1 MSLWSLLLVKM
12 THLPFSLHVVLLCT
26 ITGALSD
33 YCSETAQYSDAIVSP
48 NLKTTK
54 ILRVP
59 PAVSM
64 SECISA
70 CCEFSGCDLA
80 WMFEGH
86 CYIIN
91 CQNRIE
97 CEPKK
102 TNAVESYLT
111 FVQRT
116 PAPRSNLQETY
127 YKGRGHSM
135 GKQRELA
142 PTERN
147 GKLQG
152 LYTEGL
158 NLDSSIAEDPITDY
172 KEISAIVGNS
182 EGSSKD
188 QEQMHGSQDWPQWDS
203 KYDLDMSS
211 VKSSG
216 VGDTEEDK
224 SAGIQSGAPSDASF
238 AINES
243 QQEVW
248 SDETKQEA
256 NNMLKFVPLESV
268 ANLLQNS
275 NENSTNVQEEYKF
288 TSNSSLA
295 ETVTAT
301 LSPETSSFASE
312 HQEKSGEGV
321 YIVTPSSESSLA
333 TWPTATEASTVSAV
347 AKQRVK
353 ELVVSAGS
361 NIMITQPKNS
371 VELNTFVVPTPS
383 AETPYSYQWNLVS
396 HPVDFEGVMEGK
408 DSPTLK
414 LSQLSDGLY
423 VFRVCVSGDGAYGE
437 SFINVTVKPA
447 PRVNQ
452 APVAI
457 ASPWVQE
464 VSLPTTSTFIDGSQ
478 STDDDRIVSYHWE
491 EIKGP
496 LREQKASAN
505 TAILH
510 LSNLVTGNYTF
521 RLTVLD
527 SDGAEK
533 SAIAM
538 VIVSRPVDY
547 PPIANAGPNQAI
559 TLPCNNITLNG
570 NQSSDD
576 YQIVN
581 YEWSLSPNSKGKVVA
596 MQGVRTPHLQLSAMQ
611 EGDYTF
617 QLTVTDSAGQQSS
630 TEVIVIVQ
638 PEKNSPPVAIVG
650 PDKELI
656 SPVEST
662 TLDGEGSTDDQGIV
676 SYRWEKISGPDVKI
690 EDNDKAVATVMG
702 LQVGTYQFRL
712 TVTDQQDLSN
722 SKTVAVTIKEETNNR
737 PVASAGGNHFLTLP
751 NNSITLDGSNS
762 TDDQGI
768 VSYLWTKAGQSPAAG
783 EAIHH
788 SDHEAKLQ
796 ITNLVEGKYI
806 FHLKVTDMNGES
818 DTDSTT
824 VEVRPDLRKN
834 DLVELV
840 LQVGVSSLTEQQKD
854 TLVRQ
859 LAVLLG
865 VLDTDINVQK
875 IQPHSDSSTVL
886 TFYVQSGQPYRVYKG
901 VDVARSLQKQL
912 MREKVDFLLFKTLR
926 IDTVV
931 CFLKCSGHGHCDPF
945 TKRCVCYP
953 FWMENL
959 IQRYFDDGESNC
971 DWSVLYVILSVF
983 LTIIIIG
990 GICWICIC
998 CCQRKR
1004 TKVRKKNKYTILDNM
1019 DDQERMALRP
1029 KYGVKHKSTEHNSSL
1044 MVSESEFDSDQ
1055 NTLFSRETGE
1065 ENRKVGMN
1073 GSLKNGVSFN
1083 YHPQNR

>member
-1 MSLWSLLLVKM
+1 M
-12 THLPFSLHVVLLCT
+12 TYLPFSLSVVLLCT
-26 ITGALSD
+26 TTGALSD

-70 CCEFSGCDLA
+70 CCDFPGCDLA
-80 WMFEGH
+80 WMFEGR

-91 CQNRIE
+91 CQHKSE

-102 TNAVESYLT
+102 TSAVESFLT
-111 FVQRT
+111 FVQRS
-116 PAPRSNLQETY
+116 PPQSSSLQEAH

-135 GKQRELA
+135 GVQRE
-142 PTERN
+142 PTEGDSN
-147 GKLQG
+147 LED
-152 LYTEGL
+152 LYGEDM
-158 NLDSSIAEDPITDY
+158 NLDKSIAEDSIRDY
-172 KEISAIVGNS
+172 KEVPITVGNS
-182 EGSSKD
+182 GGSSKD
-188 QEQMHGSQDWPQWDS
+188 QEQMRGSQDWPLWDS
-203 KYDLDMSS
+203 ENDLDMSS
-211 VKSSG
+211 VKASG
-216 VGDTEEDK
+216 VGDEEEDS
-224 SAGIQSGAPSDASF
+224 SAGIQNGATSDMSF
-238 AINES
+238 PVNES
-243 QQEVW
+243 LQEVW
-248 SDETKQEA
+248 SDETKQGA
-256 NNMLKFVPLESV
+256 NGIMKFLPLARV
-268 ANLLQNS
+268 NKGNLLRNS
-275 NENSTNVQEEYKF
+275 NENSTSVQEESIF
-288 TSNSSLA
+288 PSNSSVT

-301 LSPETSSFASE
+301 SSPETNSFASA
-312 HQEKSGEGV
+312 HQEKTGAGAQ
-321 YIVTPSSESSLA
+321 IVTPSNGSSLA
-333 TWPTATEASTVSAV
+333 SRLTATEASAVSAV
-347 AKQRVK
+347 TKQQVK
-353 ELVVSAGS
+353 ELIVSAGS
-361 NIMITQPKNS
+361 NVVITRPKNS
-371 VELNTFVVPTPS
+371 VELNTFVVPAPS
-383 AETPYSYQWNLVS
+383 AESPYSYRWNLVS

-437 SFINVTVKPA
+437 TFINVTMKPA
-447 PRVNQ
+447 PRFNQ
-452 APVAI
+452 PPVAI
-457 ASPWVQE
+457 ASPRVQE

-478 STDDDRIVSYHWE
+478 STDDDRIVSYRWE
-491 EIKGP
+491 EVKGP

-510 LSNLVTGNYTF
+510 LSNLVIGNYTF

-527 SDGAEK
+527 SDGVEN
-533 SAIAM
+533 SITAM

-547 PPIANAGPNQAI
+547 PPVANAGPNQVI
-559 TLPCNNITLNG
+559 ILPRNSITLNG
-570 NQSSDD
+570 TQSSDD

-581 YEWSLSPNSKGKVVA
+581 YEWSLSPNSEGKVVA

-630 TEVIVIVQ
+630 TEVTVIVQ
-638 PEKNSPPVAIVG
+638 PEKNSPPIAIVG

-656 SPVEST
+656 SPVESA

-676 SYRWEKISGPDVKI
+676 SYHWEKISGPDVKV
-690 EDNDKAVATVMG
+690 EDNDKAVATVNG
-702 LQVGTYQFRL
+702 LQVGMYQFGL
-712 TVTDQQDLSN
+712 TVTDQQGLSS
-722 SKTVAVTIKEETNNR
+722 SKTVTVTVKEETNNR
-737 PVASAGGNHFLTLP
+737 PVASAGGNHFLALP

-768 VSYLWTKAGQSPAAG
+768 VSYLWTRDGQSPAAG
-783 EAIHH
+783 EVIHG
-788 SDHEAKLQ
+788 SDHDAKLQ
-796 ITNLVEGKYI
+796 LTNLVEGKYI
-806 FHLKVTDMNGES
+806 FHLKVTDTNGES

-824 VEVRPDLRKN
+824 VEVWPDPRKN

-840 LQVGVSSLTEQQKD
+840 LQVGVSSLAEQQKD

-875 IQPHSDSSTVL
+875 IQAHSDSSTVL
-886 TFYVQSGQPYRVYKG
+886 TFYVQGGQPYRVYKG
-901 VDVARSLQKQL
+901 IDVARNLQKQL

-983 LTIIIIG
+983 LIIVIVG

-998 CCQRKR
+998 CCKRKR

-1055 NTLFSRETGE
+1055 NTLFSRENVDE
-1065 ENRKVGMN
+1065 KHKVGVN
-1073 GSLKNGVSFN
+1073 GSLKNGVSCN
-1083 YHPQNR
+1083 YHPNNR

>member
-1 MSLWSLLLVKM
+1 M
-12 THLPFSLHVVLLCT
+12 THLPFCLSAILLCT
-26 ITGALSD
+26 ITGAVSD
-33 YCSETAQYSDAIVSP
+33 YCSETAQYLDAIVSP

-70 CCEFSGCDLA
+70 CCDFTDCDLA

-91 CQNRIE
+91 CQHRDE
-97 CEPKK
+97 CEPKM
-102 TNAVESYLT
+102 TSAVESYLS
-111 FVQRT
+111 FVQRS
-116 PAPRSNLQETY
+116 PAQKSSLQDAY
-127 YKGRGHSM
+127 HKGRGRSM
-135 GKQRELA
+135 GKQRDSL
-142 PTERN
+142 PTEGTIN
-147 GKLQG
+147 LQD
-152 LYTEGL
+152 LYGEDLT
-158 NLDSSIAEDPITDY
+158 LDGSIAKNSIRDY
-172 KEISAIVGNS
+172 KAIPATFGNS
-182 EGSSKD
+182 ESSSKG
-188 QEQMHGSQDWPQWDS
+188 QGPMQGSQPWPLWDF
-203 KYDLDMSS
+203 KYEADVSS
-211 VKSSG
+211 VKASG
-216 VGDTEEDK
+216 VGVEEED
-224 SAGIQSGAPSDASF
+224 AGIQSRAPLNVSF
-238 AINES
+238 PVNES
-243 QQEVW
+243 QQEEW
-248 SDETKQEA
+248 SDETKQEV
-256 NNMLKFVPLESV
+256 NNVMKLVPLERVSKGK
-268 ANLLQNS
+268 LLQKF
-275 NENSTNVQEEYKF
+275 NENRTSVQEEDAF
-288 TSNSSLA
+288 PSNSSHV
-295 ETVTAT
+295 ETLTTT
-301 LSPETSSFASE
+301 LNPETSSFASE
-312 HQEKSGEGV
+312 HQQKSGEG
-321 YIVTPSSESSLA
+321 IQIITPSVESSHA
-333 TWPTATEASTVSAV
+333 SQRPATETLTITT
-347 AKQRVK
+347 QRVK

-361 NIMITQPKNS
+361 NIVITQPKNS
-371 VELNTFVVPTPS
+371 VELNTFVVPAPS
-383 AETPYSYQWNLVS
+383 AESPYSYQWNLVS

-423 VFRVCVSGDGAYGE
+423 VFRVCVSGEGAYGE

-447 PRVNQ
+447 PRINQ

-457 ASPWVQE
+457 ASPWIQE

-478 STDDDRIVSYHWE
+478 STDDDRIVSYRWE

-527 SDGAEK
+527 SDGIEN
-533 SAIAM
+533 STTAM

-559 TLPCNNITLNG
+559 TLPCNSITLNG
-570 NQSSDD
+570 NQSNDD

-581 YEWSLSPNSKGKVVA
+581 YEWSLSPNSKGKVVE
-596 MQGVRTPHLQLSAMQ
+596 MQGVRTPYLQLSAMQ

-630 TEVIVIVQ
+630 TEVTVIVQ
-638 PEKNSPPVAIVG
+638 PEKNSPPIAIVG

-662 TLDGEGSTDDQGIV
+662 TLDGQGSTDDQGII
-676 SYRWEKISGPDVKI
+676 SYHWEKISGPDVKV
-690 EDNDKAVATVMG
+690 EDNDNAVATVIG
-702 LQVGTYQFRL
+702 LHVGTYQFRL
-712 TVTDQQDLSN
+712 TVTDQQGLSS

-737 PVASAGGNHFLTLP
+737 PVANAGGNHFLAFP

-762 TDDQGI
+762 TDDQDI
-768 VSYLWTKAGQSPAAG
+768 VSYLWTRDGQSPAAG
-783 EAIHH
+783 EVIHY
-788 SDHEAKLQ
+788 SDHEARLQ
-796 ITNLVEGKYI
+796 LTNLVEGKYI
-806 FHLKVTDMNGES
+806 FHLKVTDANGES

-824 VEVRPDLRKN
+824 VEVRPDPRKN

-875 IQPHSDSSTVL
+875 IQAHSDSSTLL
-886 TFYVQSGQPYRVYKG
+886 TFYVQDGQPYRVSKG

-926 IDTVV
+926 IDTAV

-945 TKRCVCYP
+945 TKRCVCYA

-983 LTIIIIG
+983 LMIIIIG
-990 GICWICIC
+990 GICWTCIC
-998 CCQRKR
+998 CCKRKR

-1019 DDQERMALRP
+1019 DDQEQMALRP

-1044 MVSESEFDSDQ
+1044 MISESEFDSDQ
-1055 NTLFSRETGE
+1055 NTLFSRETIE
-1065 ENRKVGMN
+1065 ENHKVVVN

>member
-1 MSLWSLLLVKM
+1 M
-12 THLPFSLHVVLLCT
+12 THLAFSLVMLMCT

-33 YCSETAQYSDAIVSP
+33 HCSETARYLDAIVSP

-70 CCEFSGCDLA
+70 CCDFPGCNLA
-80 WMFEGH
+80 WMFEGR

-91 CQNRIE
+91 CQHKNE

-102 TNAVESYLT
+102 TSTVESYLA
-111 FVQRT
+111 FVQRSSS
-116 PAPRSNLQETY
+116 PRSSLQEARS
-127 YKGRGHSM
+127 KSRGPSIGMQGESM
-135 GKQRELA
+135 SAEGDGNLED
-142 PTERN
+142 
-147 GKLQG
+147 
-152 LYTEGL
+152 LYGEDLSFDG
-158 NLDSSIAEDPITDY
+158 SIAADSTGDY
-172 KEISAIVGNS
+172 KEIPITDWNS
-182 EGSSKD
+182 GSSSKD
-188 QEQMHGSQDWPQWDS
+188 QELWDS

-211 VKSSG
+211 VKASE
-216 VGDTEEDK
+216 VGGDEEEDK
-224 SAGIQSGAPSDASF
+224 SAGIQSRAPSDASF
-238 AINES
+238 LVNGS

-256 NNMLKFVPLESV
+256 NNIVKVLPLERVSKG
-268 ANLLQNS
+268 NLQHNLNES
-275 NENSTNVQEEYKF
+275 NTSVQEEYVF
-288 TSNSSLA
+288 PSNSSPA
-295 ETVTAT
+295 EPMTAT
-301 LSPETSSFASE
+301 PSPKTNGFAST
-312 HQEKSGEGV
+312 HQEKSGIDIQ
-321 YIVTPSSESSLA
+321 IVTPSSESSLA
-333 TWPTATEASTVSAV
+333 SLPTVTEASTVSTV
-347 AKQRVK
+347 TKQRVK
-353 ELVVSAGS
+353 ELIVSAGT
-361 NIMITQPKNS
+361 NIVITRPKNS
-371 VELNTFVVPTPS
+371 VELNTFVVPAPS
-383 AETPYSYQWNLVS
+383 AESPYSYQWNLVS

-408 DSPTLK
+408 DSQTLK

-423 VFRVCVSGDGAYGE
+423 VFRVCVSGDVAYGE

-452 APVAI
+452 PPVAI
-457 ASPWVQE
+457 ASPKVQE

-478 STDDDRIVSYHWE
+478 STDDDGIVSYRWE
-491 EIKGP
+491 EVKGP
-496 LREQKASAN
+496 LREQKASAS
-505 TAILH
+505 TATLH

-527 SDGAEK
+527 SDGVEN
-533 SAIAM
+533 STTAI

-547 PPIANAGPNQAI
+547 PPVANAGPNQAI
-559 TLPCNNITLNG
+559 TLPRNSITLNG

-581 YEWSLSPNSKGKVVA
+581 YEWSLSPNSEGKVVA

-630 TEVIVIVQ
+630 TEVTVIVQ
-638 PEKNSPPVAIVG
+638 PERNSPPIANVG

-662 TLDGEGSTDDQGIV
+662 TLDGEGSTDDQGIS
-676 SYRWEKISGPDVKI
+676 SYRWEKISGPDVKVV
-690 EDNDKAVATVMG
+690 DNDKAVAMVMG
-702 LQVGTYQFRL
+702 LQVGMYQFRL
-712 TVTDQQDLSN
+712 TVSDQQGLSN
-722 SKTVAVTIKEETNNR
+722 SQTVTITVRKETNNR
-737 PVASAGGNHFLTLP
+737 PVASAGGNHVLALP
-751 NNSITLDGSNS
+751 NNSITLDGSKS
-762 TDDQGI
+762 SDDQGI
-768 VSYLWTKAGQSPAAG
+768 VSYLWSRDGQSPAAG
-783 EAIHH
+783 EVMHG
-788 SDHEAKLQ
+788 SDHDSMLQ
-796 ITNLVEGKYI
+796 LTNLVEGKYI
-806 FHLKVTDMNGES
+806 FHLKVTDVNGES
-818 DTDSTT
+818 DTDSATI
-824 VEVRPDLRKN
+824 EVQPDPRKN

-840 LQVGVSSLTEQQKD
+840 LQVDVSGLAEQQKD

-865 VLDTDINVQK
+865 VLDADINVQQ
-875 IQPHSDSSTVL
+875 IRAHSDSSTVL
-886 TFYVQSGQPYRVYKG
+886 TFYVQGGQPYRVYKG
-901 VDVARSLQKQL
+901 MDVARSLQKQL

-959 IQRYFDDGESNC
+959 MQRYFDDGESNC

-983 LTIIIIG
+983 LTIIIVG
-990 GICWICIC
+990 GICWTCIC
-998 CCQRKR
+998 CCKRKR

-1055 NTLFSRETGE
+1055 NTLFSRETVE
-1065 ENRKVGMN
+1065 KENHKVGMN

-1083 YHPQNR
+1083 YHPKNR

>member
-1 MSLWSLLLVKM
+1 
-12 THLPFSLHVVLLCT
+12 TVVYNVL
-26 ITGALSD
+26 IGALSD
-33 YCSETAQYSDAIVSP
+33 YCNEAAQYSDAIISP

-59 PAVSM
+59 PALSM
-64 SECISA
+64 SKCIST
-70 CCEFSGCDLA
+70 CCDFSGCDLA
-80 WMFEGH
+80 WMFEGR

-91 CQNRIE
+91 CQRKSE

-102 TNAVESYLT
+102 TSTVESYLT
-111 FVQRT
+111 FVQRSSSQR
-116 PAPRSNLQETY
+116 PSLQKAH
-127 YKGRGHSM
+127 YKGRGQFMGIRESM
-135 GKQRELA
+135 SIEGDGNLED
-142 PTERN
+142 
-147 GKLQG
+147 
-152 LYTEGL
+152 LYGEDL
-158 NLDSSIAEDPITDY
+158 NLDGPIAADYTGDY
-172 KEISAIVGNS
+172 KEVPIADGNS
-182 EGSSKD
+182 GGSSKD
-188 QEQMHGSQDWPQWDS
+188 QEQLHGSQDWQLWDP
-203 KYDLDMSS
+203 KYDLDLSS
-211 VKSSG
+211 VKASG
-216 VGDTEEDK
+216 VSEDEEEDK
-224 SAGIQSGAPSDASF
+224 PAAIQSGAPSEASLPV
-238 AINES
+238 NGS
-243 QQEVW
+243 QREVW
-248 SDETKQEA
+248 PDETKQAA
-256 NNMLKFVPLESV
+256 NNIMTLLPLERVSKG
-268 ANLLQNS
+268 NLQHNS
-275 NENSTNVQEEYKF
+275 NETSSSVQEEYMF
-288 TSNSSLA
+288 PLNSTHA
-295 ETVTAT
+295 EPMTAT
-301 LSPETSSFASE
+301 PSGETNSFVSAL
-312 HQEKSGEGV
+312 QEKTGEGV
-321 YIVTPSSESSLA
+321 QIVTPSNESSPA
-333 TWPTATEASTVSAV
+333 SRPTATEASTVSAV

-353 ELVVSAGS
+353 ELVVSAGN
-361 NIMITQPKNS
+361 NIVITRPKNS
-371 VELNTFVVPTPS
+371 VELNTFVVPAPS
-383 AETPYSYQWNLVS
+383 EESPYSYQWNLVS

-408 DSPTLK
+408 DSQILK

-437 SFINVTVKPA
+437 GFVNVTVKPA

-452 APVAI
+452 PPVAI
-457 ASPWVQE
+457 ASPKVQE

-478 STDDDRIVSYHWE
+478 SMDDDRIMSYRWE
-491 EIKGP
+491 EVKGP

-527 SDGAEK
+527 SDGVENSTTAT
-533 SAIAM
+533 

-547 PPIANAGPNQAI
+547 PPVANAGPNQVI
-559 TLPCNNITLNG
+559 TLPRNSVTLNG

-581 YEWSLSPNSKGKVVA
+581 YEWSLSPNSEGKVVA
-596 MQGVRTPHLQLSAMQ
+596 MQGVRTRLLQLSAMQ

-630 TEVIVIVQ
+630 TEVTVIVQ
-638 PEKNSPPVAIVG
+638 PENNSPPIAIVG

-662 TLDGEGSTDDQGIV
+662 TLDGEGSSDDQGIV
-676 SYRWEKISGPDVKI
+676 SYRWEKISGPDVKV
-690 EDNDKAVATVMG
+690 EDNAKAVATVMG
-702 LQVGTYQFRL
+702 LQVGMYQFRL
-712 TVTDQQDLSN
+712 TVTDQQGLSS
-722 SKTVAVTIKEETNNR
+722 SKTVAVTVKEETNR
-737 PVASAGGNHFLTLP
+737 LPVASAGSNHVLALP
-751 NNSITLDGSNS
+751 NNSITLDGSKS

-768 VSYLWTKAGQSPAAG
+768 VSYLWTRDGQSPAAG
-783 EAIHH
+783 EVMHGSNHDAM
-788 SDHEAKLQ
+788 LQ
-796 ITNLVEGKYI
+796 LTNLVEGKYI
-806 FHLKVTDMNGES
+806 FHLKVTDAKGES
-818 DTDSTT
+818 DTDSAT
-824 VEVRPDLRKN
+824 VEVRPDSRKN

-840 LQVGVSSLTEQQKD
+840 LQVGVSRLAEQQKD

-865 VLDTDINVQK
+865 VLDADINVQK
-875 IQPHSDSSTVL
+875 IQAHSDSSTVL
-886 TFYVQSGQPYRVYKG
+886 TFYVQGGQPYRVYKG

-912 MREKVDFLLFKTLR
+912 MREKVDFLLFKALR

-959 IQRYFDDGESNC
+959 IQHYFDDGESNC
-971 DWSVLYVILSVF
+971 DWSVLYVILSLF

-990 GICWICIC
+990 GICWTCIC
-998 CCQRKR
+998 CCRRKR

-1055 NTLFSRETGE
+1055 NTLFSRESVE
-1065 ENRKVGMN
+1065 KENHTVGMN

-1083 YHPQNR
+1083 YHPKNR

>member
-1 MSLWSLLLVKM
+1 M
-12 THLPFSLHVVLLCT
+12 
-26 ITGALSD
+26 
-33 YCSETAQYSDAIVSP
+33 
-48 NLKTTK
+48 
-54 ILRVP
+54 R
-59 PAVSM
+59 
-64 SECISA
+64 
-70 CCEFSGCDLA
+70 
-80 WMFEGH
+80 
-86 CYIIN
+86 
-91 CQNRIE
+91 
-97 CEPKK
+97 
-102 TNAVESYLT
+102 
-111 FVQRT
+111 
-116 PAPRSNLQETY
+116 
-127 YKGRGHSM
+127 
-135 GKQRELA
+135 
-142 PTERN
+142 
-147 GKLQG
+147 
-152 LYTEGL
+152 
-158 NLDSSIAEDPITDY
+158 DY
-172 KEISAIVGNS
+172 KEIPATVGNA
-182 EGSSKD
+182 EDSSKD
-188 QEQMHGSQDWPQWDS
+188 QKRMRGTQDWPLWDS

-211 VKSSG
+211 VKVSG
-216 VGDTEEDK
+216 VSDEEEDK
-224 SAGIQSGAPSDASF
+224 SAGIQSGAPSDAGF
-238 AINES
+238 AVNES
-243 QQEVW
+243 QEVW

-256 NNMLKFVPLESV
+256 NNMLKFVPLETV
-268 ANLLQNS
+268 GNLLQNS
-275 NENSTNVQEEYKF
+275 NENSTNVQEEHVF
-288 TSNSSLA
+288 TSNSSFA
-295 ETVTAT
+295 ETTSAI
-301 LSPETSSFASE
+301 LSPETSNFAFE
-312 HQEKSGEGV
+312 HQEKPGEGIQ
-321 YIVTPSSESSLA
+321 IVTPSSESSLA
-333 TWPTATEASTVSAV
+333 AWPTATEASTVSSIT
-347 AKQRVK
+347 KQRVK

-361 NIMITQPKNS
+361 NIVITQPKNS
-371 VELNTFVVPTPS
+371 VELNTFVVPAPS
-383 AETPYSYQWNLVS
+383 AESPYSYQWNLVS

-452 APVAI
+452 PPVAI

-478 STDDDRIVSYHWE
+478 STDDDRIISYRWE

-496 LREQKASAN
+496 LRVQKASAN
-505 TAILH
+505 AAILH

-527 SDGAEK
+527 SDGAEN
-533 SAIAM
+533 STTAM

-559 TLPCNNITLNG
+559 TLPCNSITLNG
-570 NQSSDD
+570 NQSNDD

-630 TEVIVIVQ
+630 TEVTVIVQ
-638 PEKNSPPVAIVG
+638 PEKNSPPVAVVG

-662 TLDGEGSTDDQGIV
+662 TLDGEASTDDQGIT
-676 SYRWEKISGPDVKI
+676 SYHWEKISGPDVKV
-690 EDNDKAVATVMG
+690 EDSDKAVATVMR
-702 LQVGTYQFRL
+702 LHVGTYQFRL
-712 TVTDQQDLSN
+712 TVTDQQGLS
-722 SKTVAVTIKEETNNR
+722 SSETVAVTIKEETNNR
-737 PVASAGGNHFLTLP
+737 PVASAGGNHFLVLP

-768 VSYLWTKAGQSPAAG
+768 VSYLWMRDGQSPAAG
-783 EAIHH
+783 EVMHR

-796 ITNLVEGKYI
+796 LTNLVEGKYI
-806 FHLKVTDMNGES
+806 FHLKVTDTNGES

-824 VEVRPDLRKN
+824 VEVRPDPRKN

-840 LQVGVSSLTEQQKD
+840 LQVSVSSLTEQQKD

-865 VLDTDINVQK
+865 LLDTDINVQK
-875 IQPHSDSSTVL
+875 IQAHSESSTVL
-886 TFYVQSGQPYRVYKG
+886 TFYVQGGQPYRVYKG

-998 CCQRKR
+998 CCKRKR

-1055 NTLFSRETGE
+1055 NTLFSRETVE
-1065 ENRKVGMN
+1065 ENHKVGMN
-1073 GSLKNGVSFN
+1073 GSLKNGISFN

>member
-1 MSLWSLLLVKM
+1 MWALLQEEEEVF
-12 THLPFSLHVVLLCT
+12 TAAY
-26 ITGALSD
+26 GQGGLSD
-33 YCSETAQYSDAIVSP
+33 YCSETVQYSDAIVSP

-70 CCEFSGCDLA
+70 CCDFPGCDLA
-80 WMFEGH
+80 WMFEGR

-91 CQNRIE
+91 CQNRNE

-111 FVQRT
+111 FVQRS
-116 PAPRSNLQETY
+116 PVKKSSLQEAH
-127 YKGRGHSM
+127 YKGRGHSI
-135 GKQRELA
+135 GKQRELVS
-142 PTERN
+142 TEGN
-147 GKLQG
+147 GNLQG
-152 LYTEGL
+152 LYGEGL
-158 NLDSSIAEDPITDY
+158 SLDGSITEDSMMDY
-172 KEISAIVGNS
+172 KEIPATVGNA
-182 EGSSKD
+182 EDSSKD
-188 QEQMHGSQDWPQWDS
+188 QEQMRGTQDWPLWDS

-211 VKSSG
+211 VKVSG
-216 VGDTEEDK
+216 VSDEEEDK
-224 SAGIQSGAPSDASF
+224 SAGIQNGAPSDAGF
-238 AINES
+238 AVNES
-243 QQEVW
+243 QEVW
-248 SDETKQEA
+248 SDETKQDA
-256 NNMLKFVPLESV
+256 NNMLKFVPLETV
-268 ANLLQNS
+268 GNLLQNS
-275 NENSTNVQEEYKF
+275 NENSTSVQEEHVF
-288 TSNSSLA
+288 PSNSSFA
-295 ETVTAT
+295 ETTSAI
-301 LSPETSSFASE
+301 LSPETSNFAFE
-312 HQEKSGEGV
+312 HQEKPGEGIQ
-321 YIVTPSSESSLA
+321 IVTPSSESSLA
-333 TWPTATEASTVSAV
+333 AWPTATEASSMSSIT
-347 AKQRVK
+347 KQRVK

-361 NIMITQPKNS
+361 NIVITQPKNS
-371 VELNTFVVPTPS
+371 VELNTFVVPAPS
-383 AETPYSYQWNLVS
+383 EESPYSYQWNLVS

-452 APVAI
+452 PPVAI

-478 STDDDRIVSYHWE
+478 STDDDRIINYRWE

-496 LREQKASAN
+496 LRVQKASAN

-521 RLTVLD
+521 RLSVLD
-527 SDGAEK
+527 SDGAEN
-533 SAIAM
+533 STTAM

-559 TLPCNNITLNG
+559 TLPCNSITLNG
-570 NQSSDD
+570 NQSNDD

-630 TEVIVIVQ
+630 TEVTVIVQ
-638 PEKNSPPVAIVG
+638 PEKNSPPVAVVG

-662 TLDGEGSTDDQGIV
+662 TLDGEASTDDQGIT
-676 SYRWEKISGPDVKI
+676 SYHWEKISGPDVKV

-702 LQVGTYQFRL
+702 LHVGTYQFRL
-712 TVTDQQDLSN
+712 TVTDQQGLSS

-737 PVASAGGNHFLTLP
+737 PVASAGGNHFLVLP

-768 VSYLWTKAGQSPAAG
+768 VSYLWMRDGQSPAAG
-783 EAIHH
+783 EVMHR

-796 ITNLVEGKYI
+796 LTNLVEGKYI

-824 VEVRPDLRKN
+824 VEVQPDPRKN

-840 LQVGVSSLTEQQKD
+840 LQVSVSSLTEQQKD

-865 VLDTDINVQK
+865 LLDTDINVQK
-875 IQPHSDSSTVL
+875 IQAHSDSSTVL
-886 TFYVQSGQPYRVYKG
+886 TFYVQGGQPYRIYKG

-998 CCQRKR
+998 CCKRKR

-1055 NTLFSRETGE
+1055 NTLFSRETVE
-1065 ENRKVGMN
+1065 ENHKVGMN

>member
-1 MSLWSLLLVKM
+1 M
-12 THLPFSLHVVLLCT
+12 THLPFSLSAVLLCT
-26 ITGALSD
+26 ITGAVSN
-33 YCSETAQYSDAIVSP
+33 YCSETAQYPDAIVSP

-70 CCEFSGCDLA
+70 CCDFTDCDLA
-80 WMFEGH
+80 WMFEGR

-91 CQNRIE
+91 CQRRDE
-97 CEPKK
+97 CEPKM
-102 TNAVESYLT
+102 TSAVESYLS
-111 FVQRT
+111 FVQRS
-116 PAPRSNLQETY
+116 PAQRPSLQDAY
-127 YKGRGHSM
+127 HKGRGRSM
-135 GKQRELA
+135 GKQRESV
-142 PTERN
+142 PTEGN
-147 GKLQG
+147 GNVQD
-152 LYTEGL
+152 LYGEDLT
-158 NLDSSIAEDPITDY
+158 LDSSIAEDSIRVY
-172 KEISAIVGNS
+172 KEIPATYGNLES
-182 EGSSKD
+182 TSKSPG
-188 QEQMHGSQDWPQWDS
+188 QMHGSQPWPLW
-203 KYDLDMSS
+203 DLDVSS
-211 VKSSG
+211 VKASG
-216 VGDTEEDK
+216 VDVEEEDI
-224 SAGIQSGAPSDASF
+224 GIQSRAPPNVSF
-238 AINES
+238 PVNES
-243 QQEVW
+243 QQEEW
-248 SDETKQEA
+248 SDETKQEV
-256 NNMLKFVPLESV
+256 NHVMNFVPLEKVSKGK
-268 ANLLQNS
+268 LLQKL
-275 NENSTNVQEEYKF
+275 NENSTSVQEEYVF
-288 TSNSSLA
+288 PSNSSHV
-295 ETVTAT
+295 ETLTAT
-301 LSPETSSFASE
+301 LNPETSSFVSA
-312 HQEKSGEGV
+312 HQQKSGEG
-321 YIVTPSSESSLA
+321 IQIITPSVESSL
-333 TWPTATEASTVSAV
+333 TSQPTATETLTVAT
-347 AKQRVK
+347 QQVK

-361 NIMITQPKNS
+361 NIVITQPKNS
-371 VELNTFVVPTPS
+371 VELNTFVVPAPS
-383 AETPYSYQWNLVS
+383 AESPYSYQWNLVS

-423 VFRVCVSGDGAYGE
+423 VFRVCVSGEGAYGE

-452 APVAI
+452 PPVAI
-457 ASPWVQE
+457 ASPWIQE

-478 STDDDRIVSYHWE
+478 SMDDDRIVSYHWE
-491 EIKGP
+491 EVKGP

-527 SDGAEK
+527 SDGIEN
-533 SAIAM
+533 STTAM
-538 VIVSRPVDY
+538 VIVSKPVDY

-559 TLPCNNITLNG
+559 TLPCNSITLNG

-581 YEWSLSPNSKGKVVA
+581 YEWSLSPNSKGKVVE

-630 TEVIVIVQ
+630 TEVTVIVQ
-638 PEKNSPPVAIVG
+638 PEKNNPPIAIVG

-662 TLDGEGSTDDQGIV
+662 TLDGQGSSDDQGII
-676 SYRWEKISGPDVKI
+676 SYHWEKISGPDVKI
-690 EDNDKAVATVMG
+690 EDSDKAVASVIG
-702 LQVGTYQFRL
+702 LHVGTYQFRL
-712 TVTDQQDLSN
+712 TVTDQQGLSSSN
-722 SKTVAVTIKEETNNR
+722 TVAVTIKEETNNR
-737 PVASAGGNHFLTLP
+737 PIACAGGNHFLTLP

-762 TDDQGI
+762 TDDQSI
-768 VSYLWTKAGQSPAAG
+768 VSYLWTRDGQSPAAG
-783 EAIHH
+783 EVMHY
-788 SDHEAKLQ
+788 SDHEARLQ
-796 ITNLVEGKYI
+796 VTNLVEGKYI
-806 FHLKVTDMNGES
+806 FHLKVTDANGES

-824 VEVRPDLRKN
+824 IEVRPDRRKN

-875 IQPHSDSSTVL
+875 IQAHSDSSTLL
-886 TFYVQSGQPYRVYKG
+886 TFYVQGGQPYKVYKG

-983 LTIIIIG
+983 LMIITVG

-998 CCQRKR
+998 CCKRKR

-1019 DDQERMALRP
+1019 DDQEQMALRP

-1044 MVSESEFDSDQ
+1044 MISESEFDSDQ
-1055 NTLFSRETGE
+1055 NTLFSRETIE
-1065 ENRKVGMN
+1065 DNHKVVVN